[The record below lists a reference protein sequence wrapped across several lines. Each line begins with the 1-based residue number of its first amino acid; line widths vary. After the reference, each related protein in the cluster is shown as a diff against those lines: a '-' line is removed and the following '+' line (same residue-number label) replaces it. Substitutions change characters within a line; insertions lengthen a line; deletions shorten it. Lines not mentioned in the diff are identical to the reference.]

1 MFMGSN
7 GRKETNSEKIVL
19 YAKKHKKYR
28 VKNVQ
33 KSDGSGFKAS
43 LPQDKTETPAA
54 EERRQPYRNEVYS
67 GRQRKTEHIQGE
79 NVLSNVSET
88 TNPEMAE
95 RLKKAAFIERRNAE
109 NIKMNRTAA
118 AYGGEDYHD
127 KISDVPVEHFE
138 YKTENSKDIPLGHS
152 EKKAA
157 ENAVT
162 GHEKVIA
169 PEMAERLKKAAF
181 IERRNAE
188 NIKINRTAAAYG
200 GEDHHDKIS
209 DVPVEHREETVKKAA
224 EKPEDVIED
233 IVISDHVR
241 AITPEMAER
250 LKRAA
255 YIEQKN
261 AEAICLN
268 RATVIRETEKETQE
282 TNTDNV
288 ESAENIP
295 DVLVE
300 HLDEESVI
308 SDSPEADISDKSEE
322 IRKYREEKAYGEFN
336 EKHRKNS
343 KNDKS
348 EITENV
354 PITYAAGFPQE
365 VFDVSQNVAN
375 TVNNSDS
382 ANGAVMD
389 ISTSLA
395 VVEAKKR
402 MKKLA
407 QNDGKKQ
414 KRVKERLSYHGNRFG
429 IGNDS
434 RQEEIKDKNEKIV
447 NEKQQEKHSGQ
458 HGISR
463 LGNSR
468 KMQEEKLEY
477 AKKERAKE
485 IKNKRKELFL
495 NENREIAGTVYNS
508 DPNKVDPAKIYLK
521 KKAVSAL
528 IGGGALTAVLPI
540 LAIVLVY
547 VVISAFFGWLSP
559 FEYSLAGEEADPDTG
574 ITDMHNAETN
584 KEMLDGYTLMTKN
597 YFDVSQAY
605 YYLNYGDWY
614 GGTYSYPSAAEE
626 ISFADFFSQKCELI
640 IRTIQEQFSAALA
653 SARTPEE
660 AAAISSAM
668 SQAISAALQQAQ
680 AEAGDEYLTL
690 IENLDDCMTAE
701 ENRLH
706 YEVKN
711 NGGSNGTLDTVE
723 FNGKPIVGTNHFEN
737 YEIQSAMS
745 AEELVAMTALY
756 KSLVLLKTNGKND
769 DGSEYDIS
777 ITPDDIMKFFE
788 ETGYISITTEVT
800 HNNTCAGQD
809 CRRRIIGDYEN
820 GFEWEYYCSGDHD
833 NLSGEIGNS
842 LSKDELTDKIIELT
856 DAEENGIDKNKCKE
870 MFDEYIELICKELDI
885 SESDFRQFGSADNEA
900 AMGFYEDLIDP
911 TKGEIPNNYWTVE
924 TPIT

>member
-7 GRKETNSEKIVL
+7 GRKETNSEKIAL
-19 YAKKHKKYR
+19 YARKHKKYR
-28 VKNVQ
+28 VKDVQ
-33 KSDGSGFKAS
+33 RADVLKAI
-43 LPQDKTETPAA
+43 LPQDKTGTPAA

-67 GRQRKTEHIQGE
+67 ERQRKTEHIQSE

-88 TNPEMAE
+88 TN
-95 RLKKAAFIERRNAE
+95 
-109 NIKMNRTAA
+109 
-118 AYGGEDYHD
+118 
-127 KISDVPVEHFE
+127 
-138 YKTENSKDIPLGHS
+138 
-152 EKKAA
+152 
-157 ENAVT
+157 
-162 GHEKVIA
+162 

-233 IVISDHVR
+233 IVIPDHVR
-241 AITPEMAER
+241 AITLEMAER

-261 AEAICLN
+261 AEAIRLN

-288 ESAENIP
+288 EPAENIP
-295 DVLVE
+295 DVPVE

-308 SDSPEADISDKSEE
+308 SDSSEADISDKSGE
-322 IRKYREEKAYGEFN
+322 IRKYREGKAYEEFN
-336 EKHRKNS
+336 EKHRKKG

-354 PITYAAGFPQE
+354 PITYAADFPQK

-382 ANGAVMD
+382 VNGAVMD

-434 RQEEIKDKNEKIV
+434 RQEEINDKNEKIV

-477 AKKERAKE
+477 AKKERTKE

-495 NENREIAGTVYNS
+495 NENKTVSGTLYNNEPS
-508 DPNKVDPAKIYLK
+508 KSNFAKVSLK
-521 KKAVSAL
+521 KKALSVI
-528 IGGGALTAVLPI
+528 IGSGALTAVLPI

-547 VVISAFFGWLSP
+547 VVISALFGWLSP
-559 FEYSLAGEEADPDTG
+559 FEYSLAGEEADPNTG

-660 AAAISSAM
+660 TAAISSAM

-737 YEIQSAMS
+737 YEIQSDMS
-745 AEELVAMTALY
+745 AEELVAMAALY
-756 KSLVLLKTNGKND
+756 KSLTLIQTNGDTED
-769 DGSEYDIS
+769 DSEYSIN
-777 ITPDDIMKFFE
+777 ITPDDIMTLFE
-788 ETGYISITTEVT
+788 DTEFIPITTEVT
-800 HNNTCAGQD
+800 HNNFCTNED

-833 NLSGEIGNS
+833 ELSGEISVS
-842 LSKDELTDKIIELT
+842 LSEDEMIEKIMEMT
-856 DAEENGIDKNKCKE
+856 DAEENGVDKEKCEE

>member
-33 KSDGSGFKAS
+33 KSGGSGFKSS
-43 LPQDKTETPAA
+43 LPQDKTATPAA

-79 NVLSNVSET
+79 NVLSDVSET
-88 TNPEMAE
+88 TN
-95 RLKKAAFIERRNAE
+95 
-109 NIKMNRTAA
+109 
-118 AYGGEDYHD
+118 
-127 KISDVPVEHFE
+127 
-138 YKTENSKDIPLGHS
+138 
-152 EKKAA
+152 
-157 ENAVT
+157 
-162 GHEKVIA
+162 

-188 NIKINRTAAAYG
+188 NIKINRTAAAHG
-200 GEDHHDKIS
+200 DGNRQERFS
-209 DVPVEHREETVKKAA
+209 DVPVEHLEETVKKAA

-233 IVISDHVR
+233 IVIPDHVR

-261 AEAICLN
+261 AEAIRLN
-268 RATVIRETEKETQE
+268 RATVIRETEKEMQE

-288 ESAENIP
+288 EPAENIT
-295 DVLVE
+295 DVPVE

-308 SDSPEADISDKSEE
+308 SDSPEADISDKSGE
-322 IRKYREEKAYGEFN
+322 IRKYREGKAYSEFDK
-336 EKHRKNS
+336 KHRKDI
-343 KNDKS
+343 KNMTS
-348 EITENV
+348 AAAETV
-354 PITYAAGFPQE
+354 PLTAAA
-365 VFDVSQNVAN
+365 DVSQLGA
-375 TVNNSDS
+375 VNNSDFTS
-382 ANGAVMD
+382 GNVMD

-414 KRVKERLSYHGNRFG
+414 KRVKERLSHHGNRFG

-434 RQEEIKDKNEKIV
+434 RQEEINDKNEKIIT
-447 NEKQQEKHSGQ
+447 EKQQEKHSGQ

-495 NENREIAGTVYNS
+495 NENKTVSGTLYNNEPS
-508 DPNKVDPAKIYLK
+508 KSNFAKVSLK
-521 KKAVSAL
+521 KKALSVI

-640 IRTIQEQFSAALA
+640 VRTIQEQFSAALA

-660 AAAISSAM
+660 AAAISLAM

-680 AEAGDEYLTL
+680 AEAEDEYLTL

-737 YEIQSAMS
+737 YEIQSDMS
-745 AEELVAMTALY
+745 AEELVAMAALY

-833 NLSGEIGNS
+833 ELSGEISVS
-842 LSKDELTDKIIELT
+842 LSEDEMIEKIMEMT
-856 DAEENGIDKNKCKE
+856 DAEENGIDKNKCEE

-911 TKGEIPNNYWTVE
+911 TKGEISNNYWTVE